1 MSAVLDQARSAQ
13 PPPAWN
19 DRMLL
24 AYPNGATV
32 RFDPCGRFYRPGDVL
47 NGCVVDRFELH
58 GDEVVA
64 VLIAR

>member
-1 MSAVLDQARSAQ
+1 VSAVLEQQTPTQ

-32 RFDPCGRFYRPGDVL
+32 RFDPCGRFYRPGDLL
-47 NGCVVDRFELH
+47 NGCVVDRFELD
-58 GDEVVA
+58 GDVVVA
-64 VLIAR
+64 ILTAH